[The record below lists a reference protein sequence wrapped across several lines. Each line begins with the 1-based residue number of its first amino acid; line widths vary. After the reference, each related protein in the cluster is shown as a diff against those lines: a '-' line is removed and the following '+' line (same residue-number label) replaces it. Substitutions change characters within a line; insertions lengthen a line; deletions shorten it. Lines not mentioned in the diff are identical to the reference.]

1 MHKLFRIWFV
11 WGFWAKIYMLVTGT
25 IFSCMNACIGNASK
39 VLGAISCGLYLTN
52 GLIWIV
58 FGAIWRYSSAGKVAS
73 GDNLERPETSTDEQ
87 WAASIE
93 KAKEDHGYQFSSGTF
108 IHVYVIA
115 IASGIMITGA
125 ISILIGSIAC
135 FTMDASESKEEE
147 DPEEKDLLGNQDHF
161 EYTLNDSRDAG
172 RRRGNR
178 SRSRS
183 KSPKKKSQ
191 LEKQRT
197 LN

>member
-1 MHKLFRIWFV
+1 
-11 WGFWAKIYMLVTGT
+11 
-25 IFSCMNACIGNASK
+25 
-39 VLGAISCGLYLTN
+39 
-52 GLIWIV
+52 
-58 FGAIWRYSSAGKVAS
+58 
-73 GDNLERPETSTDEQ
+73 
-87 WAASIE
+87 
-93 KAKEDHGYQFSSGTF
+93 
-108 IHVYVIA
+108 
-115 IASGIMITGA
+115 MITGA